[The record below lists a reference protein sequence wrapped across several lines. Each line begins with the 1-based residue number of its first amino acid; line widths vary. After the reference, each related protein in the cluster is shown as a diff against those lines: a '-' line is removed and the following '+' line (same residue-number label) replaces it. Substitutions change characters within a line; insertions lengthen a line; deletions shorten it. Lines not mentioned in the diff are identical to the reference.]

1 MTLIICKERQKIL
14 DEVGHILVTG
24 GPGSGKTTIAIKKAT
39 ERIEY
44 GLLPGQSVLFLSF
57 SRAAV
62 ARIIESAEG
71 YDWAPKDILKP
82 AIPDGYITY

>member
-44 GLLPGQSVLFLSF
+44 GLLPGQSVLSNL
-57 SRAAV
+57 
-62 ARIIESAEG
+62 
-71 YDWAPKDILKP
+71 LKVM
-82 AIPDGYITY
+82 IGLQKTY